1 MAKQVNKNTGELGY
15 QPVAITPEGELQV
28 AAQATAVLQEIQGA
42 MILAKKFPR
51 DYKSCWQKFNL
62 ACKRKALATKAEY
75 KFPRGKGQVKGATVV
90 IARVGAQ
97 CWGNIRWGFV
107 ITRDDE
113 GARSII
119 GWAWDIE
126 ENNKVE
132 EPATFK
138 KLIYRKD
145 KGWIKPDERELR
157 ELTNRHAAICIRN
170 SLLQILPR
178 DYIDDAI
185 ESCRET
191 LAKGID
197 DPRAAGK
204 EIISAFGDLGV
215 TVEMLNNYLGHDQWV
230 KDDIVDLQAVL
241 NAIQDGQA
249 KANEFFG
256 LSSKP
261 QPEKGG
267 LSTEQMSPGDAAK
280 HQGYDDPQGKPESAK
295 GETAST
301 TKDLIAADETI
312 KDLIELGVENLV
324 QKATTEMAT
333 IFADDAEAG

>member
-1 MAKQVNKNTGELGY
+1 
-15 QPVAITPEGELQV
+15 
-28 AAQATAVLQEIQGA
+28 

-75 KFPRGKGQVKGATVV
+75 KFPRGKGQVKGATVI

-170 SLLQILPR
+170 SILQILPR
-178 DYIDDAI
+178 DYVDDAI

-215 TVEMLNNYLGHDQWV
+215 TVEMLNQYLGHDQWI

-261 QPEKGG
+261 QPEKGD
-267 LSTEQMSPGDAAK
+267 LSTEQMSPGDADK
-280 HQGYDDPQGKPESAK
+280 HQGYEPPEKPKPAK
-295 GETAST
+295 
-301 TKDLIAADETI
+301 
-312 KDLIELGVENLV
+312 
-324 QKATTEMAT
+324 
-333 IFADDAEAG
+333 AEAGDTLEGLLKLPKGELISRVTDELATTFADTPLEADKFLVQIVGQKRLNDADIGSDKNNKGQLANLIIDLQNRQAKSTGQVQAGF